1 MSGGP
6 GSEVTV
12 IACNS
17 SASAGFPP
25 DSVFTTVLNPV
36 HLSHTLFPLPFPGVK
51 VTGSGSETISGIM
64 RSPYFSLSLL
74 LAGALMFSGCSESVE
89 TPAAE
94 APEQQANAT
103 PLPPVGPDGKRQLT
117 AEEQKVVVEK
127 LMQARA
133 KQQAEGLG
141 TGTVEVNGAWNYT
154 GYSYL
159 SPDPAAAIEARLV
172 AVDVTISGHN
182 ANFDID
188 DVEIIDGVKLISY
201 GSDPHP
207 EYLTL
212 DGELMPAGQ
221 LPSAPPRASRWLLI
235 YAFPKHSATFHL
247 YYWGKQ
253 LTPEP
258 VEIAERGMQLP
269 FPEQVE

>member
-1 MSGGP
+1 
-6 GSEVTV
+6 
-12 IACNS
+12 
-17 SASAGFPP
+17 
-25 DSVFTTVLNPV
+25 V
-36 HLSHTLFPLPFPGVK
+36 HLSSSIRGSL
-51 VTGSGSETISGIM
+51 VTASDPITISRTM
-64 RSPYFSLSLL
+64 RRYFFSTAILFGGSLILST
-74 LAGALMFSGCSESVE
+74 CSEPPE
-89 TPAAE
+89 TPSPL
-94 APEQQANAT
+94 APQSVDSRTSRT

-117 AEEQKVVVEK
+117 AEEQKIVVDQVI
-127 LMQARA
+127 QVRA

-141 TGTVEVNGAWNYT
+141 TGNVEVNGAWNYT

-159 SPDPAAAIEARLV
+159 SPDPNAAIEARLV
-172 AVDVTISGHN
+172 AVDVTLSGHT

-188 DVEIIDGVKLISY
+188 DVEIIDGVKMISY

-212 DGELMPAGQ
+212 DGALKPAGE

-253 LTPEP
+253 LTPNP
-258 VEIAERGMQLP
+258 VEIGERGMQLP
-269 FPEQVE
+269 FPAPVE

>member
-1 MSGGP
+1 MHRH
-6 GSEVTV
+6 
-12 IACNS
+12 
-17 SASAGFPP
+17 F
-25 DSVFTTVLNPV
+25 
-36 HLSHTLFPLPFPGVK
+36 
-51 VTGSGSETISGIM
+51 
-64 RSPYFSLSLL
+64 FSLSVV
-74 LAGALMFSGCSESVE
+74 LAGIFLLSSCSEPSE
-89 TPAAE
+89 SPEIE
-94 APEQQANAT
+94 APQEQAAST

-117 AEEQKVVVEK
+117 PEEQKIVVEK
-127 LMQARA
+127 VMQARA

-141 TGTVEVNGAWNYT
+141 GGTVQVNGAWNYT

-159 SPDPAAAIEARLV
+159 SPDPEAAIEARLV
-172 AVDVTISGHN
+172 AVDLTISGHT

-207 EYLTL
+207 EYLTM
-212 DGELMPAGQ
+212 DGELMPSDQ
-221 LPSAPPRASRWLLI
+221 LPAAPPLASRWLLI

-247 YYWGKQ
+247 YYWGQQ

-258 VEIAERGMQLP
+258 VEIGERGMQLP